1 MAALINLPGYAV
13 PNALS
18 FQGINDAIDS
28 NRQNALMQ
36 QQMGM
41 KREQLGM
48 DRERLG
54 MERQRFDTQQQMAT
68 VQRFAGLAQGIDRIA
83 DPTQRQAEWQ
93 KLLAQHPNAASL
105 PQIYRDPMQGPKL
118 LMQEAQ
124 GFRGPDEEAKL
135 GLTRAQTTLA
145 EAQAEK
151 ARREAANGGEM
162 PANVREWNHFNRLTP
177 EQQQQ
182 YLTMKRAEKYLDTGT
197 GFYRPNP
204 VAPGGPPV
212 AMIPKDVSGAAEQ
225 KAVGAAQGQA
235 KVDLPKVELGASTTL
250 KYLNDVERDPYL
262 NRVIGPID
270 GRTPTLLNQ
279 GVQAKIDQLGGR
291 AFLSAFES
299 LKGGGQITEI
309 EGQKAT
315 AALSRLTNQAQSEE
329 EYRKAIEDFKRE
341 VQGLVEI
348 ARRRAAGGAAQVT
361 PSGSPQRLRFNP
373 ATGELE

>member
-1 MAALINLPGYAV
+1 
-13 PNALS
+13 
-18 FQGINDAIDS
+18 
-28 NRQNALMQ
+28 
-36 QQMGM
+36 
-41 KREQLGM
+41 
-48 DRERLG
+48 
-54 MERQRFDTQQQMAT
+54 
-68 VQRFAGLAQGIDRIA
+68 
-83 DPTQRQAEWQ
+83 
-93 KLLAQHPNAASL
+93 
-105 PQIYRDPMQGPKL
+105 
-118 LMQEAQ
+118 
-124 GFRGPDEEAKL
+124 
-135 GLTRAQTTLA
+135 
-145 EAQAEK
+145 
-151 ARREAANGGEM
+151 
-162 PANVREWNHFNRLTP
+162 
-177 EQQQQ
+177 
-182 YLTMKRAEKYLDTGT
+182 
-197 GFYRPNP
+197 
-204 VAPGGPPV
+204 
-212 AMIPKDVSGAAEQ
+212 MIPKDVSGAAEQ